1 MRRYNCVAAGVYR
14 DDASINLG
22 IVALYCLPEKV
33 MVTLSPQIKGI
44 HIGGLDRVGADT
56 LALQEGHIEMAHFLI
71 AHFFNAFMSIGQIP
85 TLFIRLV
92 RLLRFERLDKALYHT

>member
-1 MRRYNCVAAGVYR
+1 MGKISAHQLFRIAGGVLPQGIQEHR
-14 DDASINLG
+14 LGIG

-71 AHFFNAFMSIGQIP
+71 AHFLQCVYVHRPNPHIIYSACPPAQI
-85 TLFIRLV
+85 
-92 RLLRFERLDKALYHT
+92 